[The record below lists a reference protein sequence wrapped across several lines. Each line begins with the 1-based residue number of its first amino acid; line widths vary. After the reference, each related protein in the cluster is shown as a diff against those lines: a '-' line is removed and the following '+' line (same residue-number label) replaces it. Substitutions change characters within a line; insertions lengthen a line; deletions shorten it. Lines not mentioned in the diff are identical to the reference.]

1 MIDGLNPYP
10 VYKETGMQW
19 LGKVPTHWEVR
30 RLCSIAEMRVSSV
43 DRHTKE
49 DEQPVRLCNYTDV
62 YRNERI
68 RSAMVFMQATATK
81 EEIERFRLKR
91 GDVLI
96 TKDSEQW
103 NDIGVPALVEDID
116 EDIVCGYHL
125 ALLRPFAEM
134 VTGTYLLRAL
144 QSTAVAYQFHI
155 SANGVTRY
163 GLSHDAIKSVRLPL
177 PSLSEQTAIVRF
189 LEHVDR
195 RIRRVIR
202 ARQRRIKLLEEY
214 KQALV
219 HQAVTGQIDV
229 RTGQPYPA
237 YKDASVEWLGS
248 VPAHWEVLRLKYV
261 ARLRS
266 GESITSERIEET
278 GDYPVYGGNG
288 IRGFTSSFT
297 HEGEFVLIGRQ
308 GALCGNI
315 NYANGRFLASEHA
328 VVVHPLRK
336 CLTHWLGELLRAM
349 NLNQYSIAAAQPGL
363 AVERIQNLTIPF
375 PPIEEQEQ
383 IDQYINNQ
391 INAFDAAIS
400 AARREI
406 EILREYRERLVSDA
420 VTGKVDVREV
430 AARLPEEP
438 PGEESEWMDTEK
450 MAEAEMPDDDA
461 AAEALSEE
469 EVEI

>member
-1 MIDGLNPYP
+1 MMGTLNPYP
-10 VYKETGMQW
+10 AYKDSGVPW
-19 LGKVPTHWEVR
+19 LGQVPEHWEVR
-30 RLCSIAEMRVSSV
+30 RLGSVTQILNGATPSSSRPEYWDGDIVWVTPDDLGKLKGRYIDNSSRRITQEGYNACGTTLAPAGSIVVSTRAPIGHLGILRVAACAN
-43 DRHTKE
+43 
-49 DEQPVRLCNYTDV
+49 QGCRLLV
-62 YRNERI
+62 PQ
-68 RSAMVFMQATATK
+68 AATAS
-81 EEIERFRLKR
+81 EYLYHMLVAARPSL
-91 GDVLI
+91 DVLG
-96 TKDSEQW
+96 Q
-103 NDIGVPALVEDID
+103 G
-116 EDIVCGYHL
+116 
-125 ALLRPFAEM
+125 
-134 VTGTYLLRAL
+134 
-144 QSTAVAYQFHI
+144 STFLE
-155 SANGVTRY
+155 
-163 GLSHDAIKSVRLPL
+163 LSRSKLGSFYIPL
-177 PSLSEQTAIVRF
+177 PPLPEQNAIVGF
-189 LEHVDR
+189 LDWADR

-202 ARQRRIKLLEEY
+202 ARQRRMKLLEEY
-214 KQALV
+214 KQALI
-219 HQAVTGQIDV
+219 HQAVTGRIDV
-229 RTGQPYPA
+229 RTSQPYPA
-237 YKDASVEWLGS
+237 YKDSGVEWLGK
-248 VPAHWEVLRLKYV
+248 VPTHWEVLRLKYV

-315 NYANGRFLASEHA
+315 NYANGRFWASEHA

-406 EILREYRERLVSDA
+406 ELLREYRERLVSDA

-438 PGEESEWMDTEK
+438 PGEESEWMDTEEI
-450 MAEAEMPDDDA
+450 AEAEMPDDDA
-461 AAEALSEE
+461 AAVALSEE